1 MSMNA
6 QPHMAV
12 DNTVGASLVG
22 ALCAAALYGVSCVQ
36 TWWYFTRYG
45 ADVWYIKALVLLVF
59 VFDTVHQILISHTVY
74 FYVVSNYNNPGS
86 LNNMTWFVR
95 RFLWPLEV
103 LFNGMIGL
111 LVQGFLTMR
120 VWKLSN
126 KCKWLTGLITGLV
139 VSEFACSVVFTAKSL
154 QLETWSQ
161 LSSMKPLSMT
171 VNVLGA
177 VADVII
183 AAGLFFYLHRSR
195 TGFKKSDTMISKLI
209 MFAVSTGMLTSVCAI
224 GSLISISVWGDTLIY
239 VAFYFRQ
246 LGQTYSNSL
255 LATLNARK
263 DIRELI
269 DDPESL
275 SFSLQTRSKSIHNR
289 TFGSQ
294 RPTNISVQIE
304 TIQERVREQE
314 QRSQDDLRESVRLT
328 ERFLERITGRGFG
341 GNSQGSVER
350 EARERRGSGGRGL
363 RSRGGLSVDTSGS
376 GGRTRGSGGR
386 EARARAVDEFGV
398 LEGSSGLDKRATWRT
413 RSSMSSDED
422 EHDLGTVTGRATSV
436 AVAERASIATDQ
448 DSRTS
453 TERSPRFPPGT
464 PLASPPDT
472 PRVRGS
478 GSRTPTPTPTS
489 ATSESAAC
497 LSDSAPRL
505 SDGVPRLSTESASH
519 TSHATLRTPDSTT
532 LRMPEP
538 ALHIPHLS
546 MCAPAPSPHS
556 PASCYPTPVS
566 PTSGSSAS
574 RYEPSRYDPSTVS
587 RHPSASSTSRY
598 DPSASRYADSSTSR
612 YADSTAPLNRASS
625 TSNTPDP
632 SPLSTDALLPF

>member
-86 LNNMTWFVR
+86 LNNMTWSI
-95 RFLWPLEV
+95 LLEV

-239 VAFYFRQ
+239 VAFYFR
-246 LGQTYSNSL
+246 YSNSL

-341 GNSQGSVER
+341 VNSQGSVGR

-386 EARARAVDEFGV
+386 EARARNVDEFGV

-413 RSSMSSDED
+413 RSSMSSDEED
-422 EHDLGTVTGRATSV
+422 YGAGDLGTVGRRSPTMAEHTSTMQ
-436 AVAERASIATDQ
+436 ERTS
-448 DSRTS
+448 TS

-472 PRVRGS
+472 PRVKGS
-478 GSRTPTPTPTS
+478 GSRSPTPTPTS
-489 ATSESAAC
+489 ATSETAAC
-497 LSDSAPRL
+497 LSDGVPRLPGSPPRL
-505 SDGVPRLSTESASH
+505 SAEGSPPRLSTESASH

-574 RYEPSRYDPSTVS
+574 RY
-587 RHPSASSTSRY
+587 
-598 DPSASRYADSSTSR
+598 
-612 YADSTAPLNRASS
+612 ADSTAPLNRASS

>member
-86 LNNMTWFVR
+86 LNNMTWSI
-95 RFLWPLEV
+95 LLEV

-139 VSEFACSVVFTAKSL
+139 ISEFACSVVFTAKSL

-177 VADVII
+177 IADVII

-239 VAFYFRQ
+239 VAFYFR
-246 LGQTYSNSL
+246 YSNSL

-314 QRSQDDLRESVRLT
+314 QRSQDDLRES
-328 ERFLERITGRGFG
+328 
-341 GNSQGSVER
+341 
-350 EARERRGSGGRGL
+350 
-363 RSRGGLSVDTSGS
+363 
-376 GGRTRGSGGR
+376 
-386 EARARAVDEFGV
+386 
-398 LEGSSGLDKRATWRT
+398 
-413 RSSMSSDED
+413 
-422 EHDLGTVTGRATSV
+422 
-436 AVAERASIATDQ
+436 TDAG
-448 DSRTS
+448 TS
-453 TERSPRFPPGT
+453 TTHET
-464 PLASPPDT
+464 
-472 PRVRGS
+472 
-478 GSRTPTPTPTS
+478 
-489 ATSESAAC
+489 ATGAQ
-497 LSDSAPRL
+497 
-505 SDGVPRLSTESASH
+505 
-519 TSHATLRTPDSTT
+519 
-532 LRMPEP
+532 
-538 ALHIPHLS
+538 
-546 MCAPAPSPHS
+546 
-556 PASCYPTPVS
+556 
-566 PTSGSSAS
+566 
-574 RYEPSRYDPSTVS
+574 
-587 RHPSASSTSRY
+587 
-598 DPSASRYADSSTSR
+598 
-612 YADSTAPLNRASS
+612 
-625 TSNTPDP
+625 
-632 SPLSTDALLPF
+632 